1 MRTTVVVTATKVSGA
16 GETSNSLN
24 FFQAKS
30 LSLDENQILL
40 TAPEIHSGL
49 FVAPIAPVV
58 ARVEVIKFVA
68 RVEGGLSFNIV
79 PQTLAVVIS
88 LHAGPVPR
96 KAGVVPLGIDG
107 ILVVGSVWVGSP
119 VVGGETEGLFGMIV
133 HPLAVGE
140 PTTAAITA
148 GFEKVEFLVV
158 SGLGKLV
165 PRAGRPSLVARE
177 ALPVDVV
184 AVAVEGF
191 LFVEEDAG

>member
-1 MRTTVVVTATKVSGA
+1 MNQAEPLTDLVRIEKIPPAAVSA
-16 GETSNSLN
+16 AKTSRFLRFSL
-24 FFQAKS
+24 
-30 LSLDENQILL
+30 
-40 TAPEIHSGL
+40 
-49 FVAPIAPVV
+49 
-58 ARVEVIKFVA
+58 
-68 RVEGGLSFNIV
+68 
-79 PQTLAVVIS
+79 
-88 LHAGPVPR
+88 
-96 KAGVVPLGIDG
+96 
-107 ILVVGSVWVGSP
+107 
-119 VVGGETEGLFGMIV
+119 GGETEGLFGMIV